1 MNTTT
6 ATARTGS
13 SKLIEAI
20 GNFAAYSFWI
30 TASLICLGF
39 VAVAF
44 SYDSL
49 FSFIVG
55 QIFAAVGTAMLLSIG
70 AMVACAKLLKLRG
83 EY

>member
-6 ATARTGS
+6 ATARTAS
-13 SKLIEAI
+13 SKAIETV
-20 GNFAAYSFWI
+20 GNFAAYGFWI

-44 SYDSL
+44 SYDSP

-55 QIFAAVGTAMLLSIG
+55 QIFAGVATAMLLSIG
-70 AMVACAKLLKLRG
+70 VMAACAKLLKLRG